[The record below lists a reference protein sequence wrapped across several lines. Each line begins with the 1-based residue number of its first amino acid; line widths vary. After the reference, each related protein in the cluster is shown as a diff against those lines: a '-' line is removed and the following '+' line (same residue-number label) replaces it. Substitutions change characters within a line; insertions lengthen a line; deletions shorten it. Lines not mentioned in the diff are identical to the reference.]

1 MDGLF
6 IVAVLELTLFT
17 LLALYLK
24 SKIKIILVL
33 FIGVAISWYIG
44 VVRVE
49 MFNNIA
55 FREYQEGLRVQFPS
69 DGTSNV
75 FSLYFGWVPGL
86 VYSSLVYGIGK
97 VFLLKLRSKKSDN
110 T

>member
-6 IVAVLELTLFT
+6 IAAVAELTLVS
-17 LLALYLK
+17 LVALYFK

-33 FIGVAISWYIG
+33 LIGVAISWYIG

-49 MFNNIA
+49 MFSEIA
-55 FREYQEGLRVQFPS
+55 LREYNEGLREQLPS
-69 DGTSNV
+69 DGGPKV
-75 FSLYFGWVPGL
+75 FSYYLGWVPGL
-86 VYSSLVYGIGK
+86 IYSGVVYGVGTL
-97 VFLLKLRSKKSDN
+97 LLKLYRSNQNEN